1 MEQSN
6 FKDKGVMELPPPPQC
21 FDETKKP
28 SAYRVKEVILKLQNN
43 SAAGK
48 DLVVLL
54 WIKKIYVLHQ
64 PIINIFEEMKSG
76 KEEMSELID
85 RN

>member
-1 MEQSN
+1 
-6 FKDKGVMELPPPPQC
+6 MELPPQC

-28 SAYRVKEVILKLQNN
+28 SAYRVNEVILKLQNN

-54 WIKKIYVLHQ
+54 WIKKIYALHQ